1 MSKITRRQ
9 FLEDSMFA
17 AAAAAAAASS
27 AASVCAAEKKAE
39 KKVGANERLHVAT
52 IGVNGQGGNHVS
64 ELMANKD
71 VEMIAICD
79 VDPAA
84 YEKQKAKFTGK
95 KRHVPEYVQ
104 DLRKLLERKDIDA
117 VTIATPNH
125 WHALAA
131 I

>member
-17 AAAAAAAASS
+17 TAAAAAASS
-27 AASVCAAEKKAE
+27 AASVCAAEKAV

-52 IGVNGQGGNHVS
+52 IGVNGQGGSHVN
-64 ELMANKD
+64 ELIANKD

-84 YEKQKAKFTGK
+84 YQKQKKKFDDK
-95 KRHVPEYVQ
+95 KLRAPEYVQ
-104 DLRKLLERKDIDA
+104 DIRKL
-117 VTIATPNH
+117 
-125 WHALAA
+125 
-131 I
+131 